1 MPDSSKINNNE
12 ADLIKK
18 LISGDEGAYKE
29 LYELHKKKVYNTASG
44 FLTNESEADDITQEV
59 FIQVFRS
66 IKHFKEKSRLSTWI
80 YRITITKCLDQLRK
94 NKTRK
99 RFSFFTD
106 LFEKDEDNK
115 INNNDKDTSFVNHE
129 HPGIE
134 AEKRELSVIL
144 FKEIDRLPDNQR
156 IAFVLNKIEQLGYRE
171 ISEIMETSVP
181 AVESLIS
188 RAKANLKKRLEKYFR
203 N

>member
-1 MPDSSKINNNE
+1 MPDRSQINTNE

-29 LYELHKKKVYNTASG
+29 LYDLHKSKVYNTASG
-44 FLTNESEADDITQEV
+44 FLTSESEAEDITQEV

-66 IKHFKEKSRLSTWI
+66 VKHFKERSRLSTWI
-80 YRITITKCLDQLRK
+80 YRITISKCLDQLRK
-94 NKTRK
+94 NKTKK

-106 LFEKDEDNK
+106 LFEKDEDNNF
-115 INNNDKDTSFVNHE
+115 NNIDKDASFVNNE

-144 FKEIDRLPDNQR
+144 FKEIDKLPDNQR
-156 IAFVLNKIEQLGYRE
+156 IAFVLNKVEQLGYRE
-171 ISEIMETSVP
+171 ISEIMDTSVP

-188 RAKANLKKRLEKYFR
+188 RAKVNLKKRLEKYFR
-203 N
+203 S